1 MARVWNR
8 PSVTALY
15 IGGGFSSAGQQTGD
29 QKVSEIKVS
38 RDVQLKEIEEKM
50 KALLAEAAALGQ
62 IVREQTSQPLPKS
75 DRSRADFR
83 APRFEAQ
90 WKLAQKFSGE
100 FPNMPDEQRQRKAN
114 ELARE
119 LWSNYTN
126 RTEKSELGGGL
137 TNVEHMILCGSS
149 ARKIIEDLQSRID
162 YWRSMSQEERGLNE
176 DADQEGA
183 TKALRYLEVCGKA
196 PKNPNDQD
204 GDFKHYGRQAT
215 MVNGIPISR
224 RGATNRDS
232 QVAEAARMFRDYGE
246 AALAPEILDAV
257 LDNGGRY
264 ISKAQS
270 GSPAFQ
276 KVRQSVERGL
286 KDETLTLS
294 ERNVLNEIQR
304 LILKT

>member
-1 MARVWNR
+1 M
-8 PSVTALY
+8 SDT
-15 IGGGFSSAGQQTGD
+15 
-29 QKVSEIKVS
+29 KVGRE
-38 RDVQLKEIEEKM
+38 VQLKEIEEKM

-62 IVREQTSQPLPKS
+62 IVREQSSQTLPKS

-100 FPNMPDEQRQRKAN
+100 FLSMPDEQRQRKAN

-126 RTEKSELGGGL
+126 RTEKSESGGAL

-149 ARKIIEDLQSRID
+149 ARKIIEGLQSRID
-162 YWRSMSQEERGLNE
+162 YWRSMSQGAHDLTE

-196 PKNPNDQD
+196 PKSPNDQD

-215 MVNGIPISR
+215 TVNGIPVSR

-246 AALAPEILDAV
+246 PALAPEVLDAV

-264 ISKAQS
+264 ISNARS

-276 KVRQSVERGL
+276 KVRQSVERSL

-294 ERNVLNEIQR
+294 ERDLLNEIQR
-304 LILKT
+304 LILRT